1 MVFTE
6 LSPPMITF
14 APLALI
20 VMFAWREKILTILN
34 SQYLLMI
41 RLMSLS
47 CVNHTGAS
55 RGVTIT
61 NENFKVSSL
70 SQVHYICCQGQ
81 LCIRTNC
88 LNHGLD
94 YVLTSGF
101 LPSIWNSFQLTLRLQ
116 C

>member
-6 LSPPMITF
+6 LSPPKIIF

-41 RLMSLS
+41 RLTCLS
-47 CVNHTGAS
+47 CVNYKAAG

-70 SQVHYICCQGQ
+70 SQVHYICC
-81 LCIRTNC
+81 
-88 LNHGLD
+88 
-94 YVLTSGF
+94 
-101 LPSIWNSFQLTLRLQ
+101 
-116 C
+116 